1 MPSESVGRSVT
12 RKTRK
17 IEARVAAVGHR
28 FPVRILVAALTC
40 VGIGGLVAAGIYV
53 ARPLDTDRFD
63 DVATT
68 VLAEDGRLLEL
79 RLNSEGRWRERVT
92 LHEIDPDLVA
102 AMLAYEDRRFYSHI
116 GIDPI
121 AVARATLSFVT
132 TGRVVSGASSVTMQV
147 ARLMEPDL
155 RQRSLAA
162 KFRQMWYALRLEYH
176 WSKSEILRAYFELAP
191 YGGNVEGIKAAS
203 MAWLQKPPAELPM
216 TEIGFLVALPQA
228 PEQRRPDRHP
238 QAAVAAKNHVLRSV
252 ADHLAIDA
260 NELDEHL
267 DEGLRLARYAPP
279 SLAPHLLDRNLA
291 DRSYAFGRPTTI
303 NADWQETATRIMAQ
317 QVQRLG
323 PPINGAALVVER
335 DTGHVRIYVGS
346 ADYLDAAR
354 KGAVNYLR
362 AKRSP
367 GSTLKPLIYAAALD
381 RRLVGEHHVFD
392 DRRLQRGGY
401 APVNFDGTY
410 SGAITLREALLR
422 SRNIPAIDVL
432 HALGETTFENQLR
445 SFLGSSVGH
454 AEPAGLSLA
463 VGGFHLTVE
472 SLAELYLN
480 LLDPSSAPRLQFVE
494 DSPESLLYPE
504 DDGDRHPGIVGWPA
518 FSGEEAI
525 DHGAQ
530 PLATQTAAD
539 TIQRL
544 LAVTLPNG
552 RIRVAKTGTSHGRQ
566 DALAVLVTR
575 HHLIVVWFGTPDH
588 EPTEVLTGVHV
599 ALPFAE
605 QLQAALG
612 LDDPVVVLHTT
623 DPEPPGAMVRSC
635 PRLIDFPESGE
646 WIRTDDNHIA
656 VSGAGRDLAWFLDGI
671 AVTIGNAGI
680 PVPTGGAY
688 RVTAAAGECRETAEV
703 FVELVD

>member
-1 MPSESVGRSVT
+1 MVGHLFRARILLGTLATVSVG
-12 RKTRK
+12 
-17 IEARVAAVGHR
+17 
-28 FPVRILVAALTC
+28 
-40 VGIGGLVAAGIYV
+40 GLIAAGAYV
-53 ARPLDTDRFD
+53 SHPLDTSRLD

-68 VLAEDGRLLEL
+68 VLAADGTLLEL
-79 RLNSEGRWRERVT
+79 RLNSEGRWRERVA
-92 LHEIDPDLVA
+92 LDEIDPDLVA
-102 AMLAYEDRRFYSHI
+102 AVLAYEDRRFHSHV
-116 GIDPI
+116 GVDPI
-121 AVARATLSFVT
+121 AIARAALSVVT

-147 ARLMEPDL
+147 ARLLEPAL
-155 RQRSLAA
+155 HKRSLAT

-176 WSKSEILRAYFELAP
+176 WSKSEILRTYFELAP

-203 MAWLQKPPAELPM
+203 MAWLQKLPGALTM
-216 TEIGFLVALPQA
+216 AEIGLLVALPQA
-228 PEQRRPDRHP
+228 PEKRRPDRHP
-238 QAAVAAKNHVLRSV
+238 QAAIAAKNHVLRSV
-252 ADHLAIDA
+252 ANHLAIGTE
-260 NELDEHL
+260 ELDEHL
-267 DEGLRLARYAPP
+267 EEGLRLARYLPP

-291 DRSYAFGRPTTI
+291 EGDYAFGQPTTI
-303 NADWQETATRIMAQ
+303 NADWQETATHILAQ

-335 DTGHVRIYVGS
+335 ETGYVRTYVGS

-381 RRLVGEHHVFD
+381 RRLIAEHHVFD

-401 APVNFDGTY
+401 APTNFDGTY
-410 SGAITLREALLR
+410 SGAITLREALVR
-422 SRNIPAIDVL
+422 SRNIPAIEVL
-432 HALGETTFENQLR
+432 HALGETIFENQLR
-445 SFLGSSVGH
+445 SFLGSSVAH

-463 VGGFHLTVE
+463 VGGFHLTPE
-472 SLAELYLN
+472 NLAELYLN
-480 LLDPSSAPRLQFVE
+480 LLDPSSAPRLRFVSE
-494 DSPESLLYPE
+494 EAKSLRDTE
-504 DDGDRHPGIVGWPA
+504 NNGDRHSTIADWPTL
-518 FSGEEAI
+518 SGETI
-525 DHGAQ
+525 DDGAQ
-530 PLATQTAAD
+530 PLVTQKAAD
-539 TIQRL
+539 TIERL

-566 DALAVLVTR
+566 DALAVLVTH

-588 EPTEVLTGVHV
+588 EPTEILTGAHI

-612 LDDPVVVLHTT
+612 LADPVVMLHSA
-623 DPEPPGAMVRSC
+623 EPPQGAIESPC

-656 VSGAGRDLAWFLDGI
+656 VSGTGRDIAWFLDGI
-671 AVTIGNAGI
+671 AASIGSAGI
-680 PVPTGGAY
+680 SVPRGGAY

-703 FVELVD
+703 FVEIVN

>member
-1 MPSESVGRSVT
+1 M
-12 RKTRK
+12 
-17 IEARVAAVGHR
+17 VGHR
-28 FPVRILVAALTC
+28 FRVRIVLGTLIC
-40 VGIGGLVAAGIYV
+40 VGIGGLVAAGAYV
-53 ARPLDTDRFD
+53 SRPLDTDRLE

-68 VLAEDGRLLEL
+68 VLAADGSLLEL
-79 RLNSEGRWRERVT
+79 RLNSAGRWREQVM

-102 AMLAYEDRRFYSHI
+102 AMLAYEDRRFYFHV
-116 GIDPI
+116 GVDPI
-121 AVARATLSFVT
+121 AIARAALSVVT
-132 TGRVVSGASSVTMQV
+132 TGRVVSGGSSITMQV
-147 ARLMEPDL
+147 ARLLEPNL
-155 RQRSLAA
+155 RRRSLGA
-162 KFRQMWYALRLEYH
+162 KIRQMWYALRLEHY
-176 WSKSEILRAYFELAP
+176 WSKTEILRAYFQLAP
-191 YGGNVEGIKAAS
+191 YGGNLEGIKAAS
-203 MAWLQKPPAELPM
+203 MAWLQKPPAELTL
-216 TEIGFLVALPQA
+216 TEIGLLVALPQA

-238 QAAVAAKNHVLRSV
+238 QAAIAAKNHVLRNV
-252 ADHLAIDA
+252 GDHLAIDTA
-260 NELDEHL
+260 QLAEHL
-267 DEGLRLARYAPP
+267 DEGLRLARYVPP

-291 DRSYAFGRPTTI
+291 ERSYAFGQPTTI
-303 NADWQETATRIMAQ
+303 DADWQETTTRALAQ
-317 QVQRLG
+317 QVQRLR

-335 DTGHVRIYVGS
+335 KTGYVRTYVGS

-381 RRLVGEHHVFD
+381 RRLIAEHHVFD

-401 APVNFDGTY
+401 APANFDGSY

-422 SRNIPAIDVL
+422 SRNIPAIEVL
-432 HALGETTFENQLR
+432 HALGEAIFENQLR
-445 SFLGSSVGH
+445 SFLGPSVAH

-463 VGGFHLTVE
+463 VGGFHLTLE
-472 SLAELYLN
+472 NLAELYLN
-480 LLDPSSAPRLQFVE
+480 LLDPSSAPRLRFVE
-494 DSPESLLYPE
+494 DSPKSLRDTE
-504 DDGDRHPGIVGWPA
+504 EDGDRHPGIAGWPA
-518 FSGEEAI
+518 FSGEAI

-530 PLATQTAAD
+530 PLATQTASD

-566 DALAVLVTR
+566 DALAVLATK

-612 LDDPVVVLHTT
+612 LDDPVVVLQA
-623 DPEPPGAMVRSC
+623 PEASPPGAMASPC

-656 VSGAGRDLAWFLDGI
+656 VSGTGRDLSWFLDGI
-671 AVTIGNAGI
+671 AVSIGNAGI
-680 PVPTGGAY
+680 SVPTGGAY